1 MKMPINI
8 IENFEKKIINIHP
21 ALLPKYG
28 GKGMYGMHIH
38 KKVIDNKENESG
50 LTIHYVNEEYDKGQI
65 VFQKS
70 KGQFRGFSRV
80 FSKKNF
86 NSRTSV
92 LS

>member
-1 MKMPINI
+1 M
-8 IENFEKKIINIHP
+8 EEKECTEC
-21 ALLPKYG
+21 
-28 GKGMYGMHIH
+28 IH

-80 FSKKNF
+80 ISKKKF
-86 NSRTSV
+86 
-92 LS
+92 